1 MLPAGAPLS
10 VWLTWLETLSPTEIN
25 LGIARVRLLLDRL
38 QLPLPVKI
46 LLIAGTNGKGSC
58 VAMTDALLRAA
69 GLSVGAYTSPHISRY
84 NERIVVNGE
93 AVDDCVIINA
103 FEVVEAVRGSTE
115 LTYFEYGTLAALI
128 VFAEAELDVW
138 VLEVGLGGRLDATNA
153 IDPTAV
159 LITNV
164 SLDHCAWLGNDVE
177 TIALE
182 KAGIMR
188 AGIPV
193 TYGGNNVPE
202 AIQRHS
208 SELGADLSVAGRDF
222 RVDIG
227 TDGIWSWHGPSGD
240 LESLKEPGLL
250 GEFQIHNAAAVLAM
264 LDTASL
270 LDGIDADLVNR
281 VLPSL
286 SLAGRSQ
293 RLTVDGVEWFFD
305 VAHNPAAAS
314 ALATTLAS
322 CEARNT
328 TFAIV
333 GLLDDKDVD
342 GVIAPLTDSVDHW
355 IAVLPNSER
364 AMSSGELARQISNLT
379 ARACLVADSVADAV
393 KFARH
398 EALESDR
405 ILVTGSFFT
414 VGPILDQLATESRPE
429 I

>member
-10 VWLTWLETLSPTEIN
+10 VWLTWLETLSPAEIN
-25 LGIARVRLLLDRL
+25 LGISRVRLLIDRL
-38 QLPLPVKI
+38 QLPLPVKT

-93 AVDDCVIINA
+93 TVDDCAIISA
-103 FEVVEAVRGSTE
+103 FEVVETVRDGVE

-153 IDPTAV
+153 VDPMAA

-164 SLDHCAWLGNDVE
+164 SLDHCAWLGNDIE
-177 TIALE
+177 TIASE
-182 KAGIMR
+182 KAGVMR

-193 TYGGNNVPE
+193 TYGGSNIPE
-202 AIQRHS
+202 AIERHS
-208 SELGADLSVAGRDF
+208 RELGADLLVAGRDF
-222 RVDIG
+222 QVDIG

-240 LESLKEPGLL
+240 LESLKAPGLL
-250 GEFQIHNAAAVLAM
+250 GEFQIRNAAAVLAM
-264 LDTASL
+264 LDAVGLFDS
-270 LDGIDADLVNR
+270 IDADLVNR

-322 CEARNT
+322 CETRNM

-342 GVIAPLTDSVDHW
+342 GIIAPLTDSVDHW
-355 IAVLPNSER
+355 IAVPANSER
-364 AMSSGELARQISNLT
+364 AIPSSELARQISNLT
-379 ARACLVADSVADAV
+379 ARACFVADSVAGAV
-393 KFARH
+393 EFARH
-398 EALESDR
+398 EASESDR